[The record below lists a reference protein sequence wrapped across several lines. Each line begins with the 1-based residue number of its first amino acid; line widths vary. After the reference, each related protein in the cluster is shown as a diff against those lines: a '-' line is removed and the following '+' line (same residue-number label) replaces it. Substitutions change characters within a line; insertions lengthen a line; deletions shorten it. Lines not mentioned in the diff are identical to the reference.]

1 MRVRLSEYLV
11 AYLTLFSGLVLSAV
25 AVYYSVSGLTAIF
38 AAAVVPI
45 LIMGVALEV
54 GKIMATVWLKQNW
67 SHAHWTVKTYLTF
80 AIIFLMFITSMGIF
94 GYLSKAH
101 SDQNLVSGD
110 VLAKVSIYDEKIKTS
125 KENIE
130 TNRKALKQLD
140 EAVDQIMARSQ
151 DEQGASKAV
160 AIRKNQ
166 QRDRTRLSQEI
177 ETEQKN
183 ISQLNE
189 EAAPIRAEIRK
200 VDAEVGPI
208 KYIAAFFYGS
218 TDPTILEKA
227 VTWVIILIIVV
238 FDPLALMLLIASQ
251 MSFQRFNQLEQAKY
265 EQDDGALTDEQL
277 DQIRN
282 MYARTADVDEQ
293 PIMEETAEGDSPT
306 GLVDDVVS
314 PETTVTATNTESDD
328 VGFIAQEV
336 ADVIPEAVI
345 KDFEGVGVP
354 SEDQIQTGPDFD
366 TTTADNTSFVIRE
379 PIFRNRVFKKF
390 SDSEYVQNE
399 EQASSNLWAKTTG
412 KNNEG

>member
-1 MRVRLSEYLV
+1 MRVRLSEYLI

-67 SHAHWTVKTYLTF
+67 SYAHWTVKTYLTF

-101 SDQNLVSGD
+101 SDQSLVSGD

-160 AIRKNQ
+160 AVRKNQ

-177 ETEQKN
+177 EAEQKN

-251 MSFQRFNQLEQAKY
+251 MSFQRFSQLEQVKY

-277 DQIRN
+277 DQIRD
-282 MYARTADVDEQ
+282 MYARTDDVDEYPTIEEKHPSINDFVPQ
-293 PIMEETAEGDSPT
+293 PTELVVEQSVIEETAEGDSPT
-306 GLVDDVVS
+306 GLVVDVVS
-314 PETTVTATNTESDD
+314 PETTVTNHT
-328 VGFIAQEV
+328 
-336 ADVIPEAVI
+336 
-345 KDFEGVGVP
+345 FEGVKVHGGEWVK
-354 SEDQIQTGPDFD
+354 TGIDFD
-366 TTTADNTSFVIRE
+366 TTTADNNFIIRE

-390 SDSEYVQNE
+390 SDGEYVQNE

>member
-1 MRVRLSEYLV
+1 MKTKFSEYLI
-11 AYLTLFSGLVLSAV
+11 AYLTLLSGLVLSAV

-45 LIMGVALEV
+45 LIMGIALEV

-67 SHAHWTVKTYLTF
+67 DYAHWTVKTYLTI
-80 AIIFLMFITSMGIF
+80 AIAFLMVITSMGIF

-160 AIRKNQ
+160 TIRKNQ

-251 MSFQRFNQLEQAKY
+251 MSFQRFSRQEQSNY
-265 EQDDGALTDEQL
+265 EPDDGPLTEDQIN
-277 DQIRN
+277 QIRN
-282 MYARTADVDEQ
+282 LNSYPANEKNT
-293 PIMEETAEGDSPT
+293 EGDSPQ
-306 GLVDDVVS
+306 GPIDDVVS
-314 PETTVTATNTESDD
+314 PEPTVTE
-328 VGFIAQEV
+328 
-336 ADVIPEAVI
+336 
-345 KDFEGVGVP
+345 FEGVKIPGGEWV
-354 SEDQIQTGPDFD
+354 QTGPNFD
-366 TTTADNTSFVIRE
+366 KVTADDTSYVVQP
-379 PIFRNRVFKKF
+379 PIFRNRIFKKN
-390 SDSEYVQNE
+390 DNGYVQNE
-399 EQASSNLWAKTTG
+399 EQASSNLWEKTTG
-412 KNNEG
+412 KE

>member
-282 MYARTADVDEQ
+282 MYTYTANVDEQ

-314 PETTVTATNTESDD
+314 PETTVTNHT
-328 VGFIAQEV
+328 
-336 ADVIPEAVI
+336 
-345 KDFEGVGVP
+345 FEGVGVP